1 LVCFFFTKNE
11 RALHF
16 RNAMIFGI
24 YRVGKFFVDTLVAV
38 RLQEVDR
45 AEDFVNP
52 REVLSG
58 TDADEVSCKFF
69 VLVKSW
75 KVSCGIPHRRGTC
88 HPALYFL
95 LDDLRIGLSATIAKL
110 VTIIIEIAACFTYLY
125 VLAYLKK
132 KNLKFKRI
140 IIIRYSIE
148 ISLMVNKS
156 GLDAVYYF
164 LFKIL
169 YKSTNIGMLWD
180 PQYLILDFLWISYYR
195 NV

>member
-1 LVCFFFTKNE
+1 
-11 RALHF
+11 
-16 RNAMIFGI
+16 MIFGI
-24 YRVGKFFVDTLVAV
+24 YRVGKFFVDTLVGV

-58 TDADEVSCKFF
+58 TDADEVSCNFF

-110 VTIIIEIAACFTYLY
+110 VTINIEIAACFTYLY
-125 VLAYLKK
+125 VLAYFKK
-132 KNLKFKRI
+132 TILNSKEL
-140 IIIRYSIE
+140 
-148 ISLMVNKS
+148 SLLL
-156 GLDAVYYF
+156 G
-164 LFKIL
+164 
-169 YKSTNIGMLWD
+169 T
-180 PQYLILDFLWISYYR
+180 R
-195 NV
+195 